1 MATDLSSFP
10 RIQLGQWPSPLQSC
24 PRLSERL
31 STGLGGPT
39 VLVKRDD
46 VSLIGVGGNK
56 LRKLEFLLGAAVR
69 DGAERV
75 VTFGAVQTNHG
86 RLTAAACAHLGL
98 ACDLVLTRAV
108 PRDGEAYE
116 RSGNML
122 LDRVYGATVHV
133 LDTDEEA
140 EVRHQ
145 ELLAAHGKTVSI
157 PVGGSTGVGAL
168 GYVHAVAELIT
179 QFGDTG
185 RWPSRLVAPLAS
197 AGTAAG
203 LVVGAA
209 AFGWEID
216 IDLIA
221 VSRPVEAA
229 RQVLLSLVAETAALL
244 DIAPPSLDRVRITDR
259 TLGPGY
265 GQPTDDVWRAISLF
279 GSTEAITLE
288 PVYSGKTAAG
298 LVSLVEDG
306 SIGADE
312 TVLFLHT
319 GGLPGLFAYTP
330 EATAFLGS

>member
-10 RIQLGQWPSPLQSC
+10 RIQLGQWPSPLQPC
-24 PRLSERL
+24 PRLSARL
-31 STGLGGPT
+31 GRT

-46 VSLIGVGGNK
+46 VSLLGVGGNK

-86 RLTAAACAHLGL
+86 RLTAAACARLGL
-98 ACDLVLTRAV
+98 PCDLVLTRAV
-108 PRDGEAYE
+108 PRSGEAYE
-116 RSGNML
+116 RSGNIL
-122 LDRVYGATVHV
+122 LDHVYGATVHLV
-133 LDTDEEA
+133 DTDEEA
-140 EVRHQ
+140 DARHQ
-145 ELLAAHGKTVSI
+145 ELLAGHRNVASI

-168 GYVHAVAELIT
+168 GYVAVVAELIE

-185 RWPSRLVAPLAS
+185 VWPTRLVAPLAS

-203 LVVGAA
+203 LLVGAA

-216 IDLIA
+216 VELIA
-221 VSRPVEAA
+221 VSRPAEAA
-229 RQVLLSLVAETAALL
+229 RQVLLPLLAETAALL
-244 DIAPPSLDRVRITDR
+244 DISPPSLDRVRITDR

-265 GQPTDDVWRAISLF
+265 GQPTEDVWRAISLF

-298 LVSLVEDG
+298 LVSLIEDG
-306 SIGADE
+306 SIGSQE

-330 EATAFLGS
+330 EATTFLGS

>member
-10 RIQLGQWPSPLQSC
+10 RIQLGQWPSPLQAC
-24 PRLSERL
+24 PRLSDRL
-31 STGLGGPT
+31 GRT

-46 VSLIGVGGNK
+46 VGLLGVGGNK
-56 LRKLEFLLGAAVR
+56 LRKLEFLLGAALR

-86 RLTAAACAHLGL
+86 RLTAAACARLGL
-98 ACDLVLTRAV
+98 PCDLVLTRSV
-108 PRDGEAYE
+108 PREGEAYE
-116 RSGNML
+116 RSGNIL
-122 LDRVYGATVHV
+122 LDHVYGATVHV
-133 LDTDEEA
+133 VDTDEQA

-145 ELLAAHGKTVSI
+145 ELLAAHGNVASI

-168 GYVHAVAELIT
+168 GYVAAVAELIE

-185 RWPSRLVAPLAS
+185 VWPSKLVAPLAS

-203 LVVGAA
+203 LLAGAA

-216 IDLIA
+216 VELIA
-221 VSRPVEAA
+221 VSRPAEQA
-229 RQVLLSLVAETAALL
+229 RDVLLPILDETAALL

-265 GQPTDDVWRAISLF
+265 GRPTEDVWRAISLF

-298 LVSLVEDG
+298 LVSLVEDD
-306 SIGADE
+306 SIGPHE

-330 EATAFLGS
+330 EAATYLGS

>member
-10 RIQLGQWPSPLQSC
+10 RIQLGQWPSPLQVC

-31 STGLGGPT
+31 GPG

-46 VSLIGVGGNK
+46 VGLIGVGGNK

-86 RLTAAACAHLGL
+86 RLTAAACARLGL
-98 ACDLVLTRAV
+98 ACDLVLTRSV
-108 PRDGEAYE
+108 PREGEAYE
-116 RSGNML
+116 RSGNIL

-133 LDTDEEA
+133 LDTDEQA

-168 GYVHAVAELIT
+168 GYVQAVAELIG

-185 RWPSRLVAPLAS
+185 LWPSRLVAPLAS

-203 LVVGAA
+203 LITGAA

-221 VSRPVEAA
+221 VSRPVDAA
-229 RQVLLSLVAETAALL
+229 REVLRPLVAETAALL

-259 TLGPGY
+259 TLGLGY
-265 GQPTDDVWRAISLF
+265 GQPTDDVWRAIALF

-298 LVSLVEDG
+298 LVSLVSDG

-330 EATAFLGS
+330 EATAALAL

>member
-1 MATDLSSFP
+1 
-10 RIQLGQWPSPLQSC
+10 
-24 PRLSERL
+24 
-31 STGLGGPT
+31 
-39 VLVKRDD
+39 
-46 VSLIGVGGNK
+46 
-56 LRKLEFLLGAAVR
+56 
-69 DGAERV
+69 
-75 VTFGAVQTNHG
+75 
-86 RLTAAACAHLGL
+86 
-98 ACDLVLTRAV
+98 
-108 PRDGEAYE
+108 
-116 RSGNML
+116 
-122 LDRVYGATVHV
+122 
-133 LDTDEEA
+133 
-140 EVRHQ
+140 
-145 ELLAAHGKTVSI
+145 VSI

-168 GYVHAVAELIT
+168 GYVHAAAELIT

-185 RWPSRLVAPLAS
+185 VWPSRLVVPLAS

-229 RQVLLSLVAETAALL
+229 RQVLLPLVAETAALL
-244 DIAPPSLDRVRITDR
+244 DIAPPALDRVRITDR

-265 GQPTDDVWRAISLF
+265 GQPTEDVWRAISLF

-330 EATAFLGS
+330 EATAYLGS

>member
-10 RIQLGQWPSPLQSC
+10 RIPLGQWPSPLQAC
-24 PRLSERL
+24 PRLSASLRR
-31 STGLGGPT
+31 T

-46 VSLIGVGGNK
+46 VSLLGVGGNK

-86 RLTAAACAHLGL
+86 RLTAAACARLGL

-108 PRDGEAYE
+108 PRDGEAYD
-116 RSGNML
+116 RSGNVL
-122 LDRVYGATVHV
+122 LDHVYGATVHV
-133 LDTDEEA
+133 LDTDEQAEA
-140 EVRHQ
+140 RHQ
-145 ELLAAHGKTVSI
+145 ELLAAHGNVVSI
-157 PVGGSTGVGAL
+157 PIGGSTGVGAL
-168 GYVHAVAELIT
+168 GYVAAVAELVE

-185 RWPSRLVAPLAS
+185 ERPTRLVAPLAS

-216 IDLIA
+216 IDLVA
-221 VSRPVEAA
+221 VSRPADQA
-229 RQVLLSLVAETAALL
+229 RDVLLPLIEETAALL

-259 TLGPGY
+259 PLGAGY
-265 GQPTDDVWRAISLF
+265 GQPTEQVWRAISLF
-279 GSTEAITLE
+279 GSTEAVTLD
-288 PVYSGKTAAG
+288 PVYSAKTAAG
-298 LVSLVEDG
+298 MVSLVEDG
-306 SIGADE
+306 SIGSDE

-330 EATAFLGS
+330 EAATALGG

>member
-1 MATDLSSFP
+1 MAADLSSFP
-10 RIQLGQWPSPLQSC
+10 RIQLGQWPSPLQRC
-24 PRLSERL
+24 ARLSERL
-31 STGLGGPT
+31 GPT

-46 VSLIGVGGNK
+46 VGLIGVGGNK

-75 VTFGAVQTNHG
+75 ITFGAVQTNHG
-86 RLTAAACAHLGL
+86 RLTAAACARLGMP
-98 ACDLVLTRAV
+98 CDLVLTRAV
-108 PRDGEAYE
+108 PRAGEAYE
-116 RSGNML
+116 QSGNIL
-122 LDRVYGATVHV
+122 LDHVYGATVHV
-133 LDTDEEA
+133 VDTDDEA

-145 ELLAAHGKTVSI
+145 ELLAGHGKAASI

-168 GYVHAVAELIT
+168 GYVAAVAELIG

-185 RWPSRLVAPLAS
+185 VWPTRLVSPLAS

-203 LVVGAA
+203 LIVGAA

-221 VSRPVEAA
+221 VSRPVEQA
-229 RQVLLSLVAETAALL
+229 RQVLAPLIEETAALL
-244 DIAPPSLDRVRITDR
+244 DIAPPALDRVRITDR

-265 GQPTDDVWRAISLF
+265 GQPTDEVWRAISLF

-298 LVSLVEDG
+298 FVSLVEDG
-306 SIGADE
+306 SIGPHE

-330 EATAFLGS
+330 EATAAFGR

>member
-10 RIQLGQWPSPLQSC
+10 RIQLGQWPSPLQPC
-24 PRLSERL
+24 PRLTARL
-31 STGLGGPT
+31 GPT

-46 VSLIGVGGNK
+46 VSPLGVGGNK
-56 LRKLEFLLGAAVR
+56 LRKLEYLLGAALR

-86 RLTAAACAHLGL
+86 RLTAAACARLGL
-98 ACDLVLTRAV
+98 PCDLVLTRTV
-108 PRDGEAYE
+108 PREGEAYE

-122 LDRVYGATVHV
+122 LDHVYGATVHLV
-133 LDTDEEA
+133 DTDEEA
-140 EVRHQ
+140 DARHQ
-145 ELLAAHGKTVSI
+145 ELLARHGNVASI

-168 GYVHAVAELIT
+168 GYVAAVAELIE

-185 RWPSRLVAPLAS
+185 VWPTRLVAPLAS

-203 LVVGAA
+203 LLVGAA

-216 IDLIA
+216 VELIA
-221 VSRPVEAA
+221 VSRSADAA
-229 RQVLLSLVAETAALL
+229 RQVLLPIVADTAALL

-259 TLGPGY
+259 ALGLGY
-265 GQPTDDVWRAISLF
+265 GQPTEDVWRAISLF
-279 GSTEAITLE
+279 GSTEAITLD
-288 PVYSGKTAAG
+288 PVYSGKAAAG
-298 LVSLVEDG
+298 LASLIEDG
-306 SIGADE
+306 SIASPD

-330 EATAFLGS
+330 EATTHLAR

>member
-10 RIQLGQWPSPLQSC
+10 RIQLGQWPSPLQAC
-24 PRLSERL
+24 PRLSE
-31 STGLGGPT
+31 SVGST

-46 VSLIGVGGNK
+46 ISLIGVGGNK

-86 RLTAAACAHLGL
+86 RLTAAACARLGL

-116 RSGNML
+116 RSGNIL

-133 LDTDEEA
+133 LDTDEQA

-168 GYVHAVAELIT
+168 GYVQAVAELIT

-185 RWPSRLVAPLAS
+185 MWPSRLVAPLAS

-203 LVVGAA
+203 LLVGAA

-229 RQVLLSLVAETAALL
+229 RQVLLPLVAETAALL

-265 GQPTDDVWRAISLF
+265 GQPTEEVWRAISLF

-298 LVSLVEDG
+298 MLSLIEDG
-306 SIGADE
+306 SIAPSE

-330 EATAFLGS
+330 EATTHLSS

>member
-10 RIQLGQWPSPLQSC
+10 RIQLGQWPSPLQAC
-24 PRLSERL
+24 PRLSARL
-31 STGLGGPT
+31 GST

-46 VSLIGVGGNK
+46 VSLLGVGGNK

-69 DGAERV
+69 DGAERI

-86 RLTAAACAHLGL
+86 RLTAAACARLGL
-98 ACDLVLTRAV
+98 RCDLVLTRAV
-108 PRDGEAYE
+108 PREGEAYE
-116 RSGNML
+116 RSGNIL
-122 LDRVYGATVHV
+122 LDHVYGATVHV

-140 EVRHQ
+140 AARHQ
-145 ELLAAHGKTVSI
+145 ELLAGHGNVASI

-168 GYVHAVAELIT
+168 GYVQAVAELIG

-185 RWPSRLVAPLAS
+185 GWPSRLVAPLAS

-221 VSRPVEAA
+221 VSRPAA
-229 RQVLLSLVAETAALL
+229 QAREVLLPLVEETAALL
-244 DIAPPSLDRVRITDR
+244 DLTPPSLDRVRITDR
-259 TLGPGY
+259 TLGAGY
-265 GQPTDDVWRAISLF
+265 GQPTDEVWRAIALF
-279 GSTEAITLE
+279 GATEAITLE

-298 LVSLVEDG
+298 LVSLLEDG
-306 SIGADE
+306 SIGAGE

-330 EATAFLGS
+330 EATAAFGV

>member
-10 RIQLGQWPSPLQSC
+10 RIQLGQWPSPLQAC
-24 PRLSERL
+24 PRLSASL
-31 STGLGGPT
+31 GPT
-39 VLVKRDD
+39 MLVKRDD
-46 VSLIGVGGNK
+46 VGLIGVGGNK

-69 DGAERV
+69 DGAERII
-75 VTFGAVQTNHG
+75 TFGAVQTNHG
-86 RLTAAACAHLGL
+86 RLTAAACARLGL
-98 ACDLVLTRAV
+98 PCDLVLTRSV

-116 RSGNML
+116 RSGNIL
-122 LDRVYGATVHV
+122 LDHLYGATVHV
-133 LDTDEEA
+133 LDTDEQA
-140 EVRHQ
+140 AARHQ
-145 ELLAAHGKTVSI
+145 ELLAGHGNVVSI

-168 GYVHAVAELIT
+168 GYVQAVAELIG

-185 RWPSRLVAPLAS
+185 VWPSRLVAPLAS

-203 LVVGAA
+203 LIVGAA

-221 VSRPVEAA
+221 VSRPVEQA
-229 RQVLLSLVAETAALL
+229 RQVLLPLIEETATLL
-244 DIAPPSLDRVRITDR
+244 DLTPPSLDRVRITDR

-265 GQPTDDVWRAISLF
+265 GQPTDEVWRAISLF
-279 GSTEAITLE
+279 GATEAITLE

-298 LVSLVEDG
+298 MVSLIEDG
-306 SIGADE
+306 SIGAAE

-330 EATAFLGS
+330 EAAAAFGP

>member
-10 RIQLGQWPSPLQSC
+10 RIRLGQWPSPLQAC
-24 PRLSERL
+24 PRLSDRL
-31 STGLGGPT
+31 GTR

-86 RLTAAACAHLGL
+86 RLTAAACARLGL

-116 RSGNML
+116 RSGNIL

-133 LDTDEEA
+133 LDTDEQA

-168 GYVHAVAELIT
+168 GYVQAVAELIE

-185 RWPSRLVAPLAS
+185 VWPSRLVAPLAS

-229 RQVLLSLVAETAALL
+229 RQVLSPLIEETAALL

-265 GQPTDDVWRAISLF
+265 GQPTEDVWRAISLF

-298 LVSLVEDG
+298 MVSLIGDG
-306 SIGADE
+306 SIAADE

-330 EATAFLGS
+330 EATAALSD

>member
-10 RIQLGQWPSPLQSC
+10 RIQLGQWPSPLQPC
-24 PRLSERL
+24 PRLSARL
-31 STGLGGPT
+31 GPT

-46 VSLIGVGGNK
+46 VSPLGVGGNK
-56 LRKLEFLLGAAVR
+56 LRKLEYLLGAALR

-86 RLTAAACAHLGL
+86 RLTAAACARLGL
-98 ACDLVLTRAV
+98 PCDLVLTRTV
-108 PRDGEAYE
+108 PREGEAYE

-122 LDRVYGATVHV
+122 LDHVYGATVHLV
-133 LDTDEEA
+133 DTDEEA
-140 EVRHQ
+140 DARHQ
-145 ELLAAHGKTVSI
+145 ELLARHGNVASI

-168 GYVHAVAELIT
+168 GYVAAVAELIE

-185 RWPSRLVAPLAS
+185 VWPTRLVAPLAS

-203 LVVGAA
+203 LLVGAA

-216 IDLIA
+216 VELIA
-221 VSRPVEAA
+221 VSRSADAA
-229 RQVLLSLVAETAALL
+229 RQVLLPIVADTAALL

-259 TLGPGY
+259 ALGLGY
-265 GQPTDDVWRAISLF
+265 GQPTEDVWRAISLF
-279 GSTEAITLE
+279 GSTEAITLD
-288 PVYSGKTAAG
+288 PVYSGKAAAG
-298 LVSLVEDG
+298 LVSLIEDG
-306 SIGADE
+306 SIASPD

-330 EATAFLGS
+330 EATTHLAR